1 MGILS
6 QNKSTKGKE
15 ALELKF
21 YFFYISHVRGM
32 AERDFLRKK
41 GFVLIRTLA
50 LIISLFLFVR
60 YII

>member
-6 QNKSTKGKE
+6 RNKSTKGKE

-21 YFFYISHVRGM
+21 YCIYFGHVREM

-41 GFVLIRTLA
+41 GFVLI
-50 LIISLFLFVR
+50 
-60 YII
+60 